1 MIKIRMVSMETM
13 ELFSTFAEYEKWLA
27 ANKDKA
33 QEYIKKN
40 DVNFKNVQISTRA
53 YNVLRI
59 NGLNYMSDIVFLSAE
74 EINNLEM
81 MNKTAADEI
90 LMFKRNYLRKHK
102 NNLVSHICQEASD
115 DKKEKEK
122 SESNDIKNEIYETN
136 AEDTAKIRSKLCIG
150 SIKNKFFSYFKFENK
165 LPIETLNLPTRVENL
180 LKNRGITHIYKLIR
194 LYPNEII
201 RFKGMSKSMSDKA
214 CVSLESFLQSRWS
227 EVFDISMDDVEEVAV
242 IDVESNTSFESTSF
256 NNSLHYIK
264 TILSDTS
271 TKEKIIEFTKPQ
283 NVEIEDLGI
292 SVRSYNALRRGN
304 VRYFHEAIS
313 YYPDDFV
320 SFRNMGAK
328 SIDEICSIIENYVS
342 KHYDQITAY
351 IRGEGGTLEGPLKIC
366 EEAASEERVNIN
378 IEQETDPF
386 KLTILQLLMHPT
398 YKEKAKK
405 YLLENNIPVEQMGL
419 SVRSVNAFMRS
430 NILSF
435 YDALSVYPD
444 NLSSLRNIGAKSID
458 EIKTRMEY
466 YISKM
471 QNAVSAY
478 CSGDMSAMYSDE
490 FVFDTVMS
498 CFEDIGFKGISFKQI
513 RDVFP
518 DEFDETRI
526 KQCIGG
532 LLADK
537 KLEYVDFR
545 LYRVYPSV
553 YSVIEQSSLE
563 YEEKDILRKKLD
575 GMTLEAIAQEYGVT
589 RERIRQKFEKNFKK
603 LRAQLQTNYGFFIF
617 DEDYYAYLYSNYE
630 VIKEMWLDFLGVPGK
645 IFSYLVNSH
654 AKGKKQISEAL
665 SDPKI
670 DLILKFKIQ
679 DYLNRNKILIDGQLI
694 ERQRSDIEDYA
705 LSKVARDELS
715 YDEFAERYNE
725 LLQQNGIDFDERL
738 YYTDEVRRTRSNRLS
753 DSMYCLWKQGEKL
766 RYYDIAGRDYG
777 ELLETISLESF
788 VDIEIS
794 TLKFFN
800 DYPDVMAK
808 YDIRDQYELHNLLK
822 KVVDCSKYNDMSI
835 HRQPMIQFGTFD
847 RTQALYDLIVAFS
860 PITSDELAE
869 YVFSEYGY
877 DKATAQATYFQPLSK
892 YFHQGVYSVE
902 FKRIPYDRI
911 ETLKAELP
919 EEFYYISEIK
929 ALYKKLFENADLEEI
944 NPRSLKAL
952 GYTVFTSY
960 VLKTYSTSDAYFR
973 DVLNAKDVFSLK
985 ELNKKYGN
993 LGAYT
998 SALYDMRRNY
1008 DILIF
1013 EEGQCINFRRIEKL
1027 GITKDDIKKY
1037 CDEVYNLIDENQYFT
1052 IHSLQ
1057 ELEITTKLESLGFDE
1072 IFLAGI
1078 LAMSTRFLYTQIF
1091 GNLVLY
1097 KGEGVSGISKKSF
1110 ILSLLSNYD
1119 DVDIDQFKD
1128 DCLDIFG
1135 IKIPDRYEIT
1145 NAIADTNYYYD
1156 EIMDKVYR
1164 NKNVY
1169 YSEFED

>member
-1 MIKIRMVSMETM
+1 
-13 ELFSTFAEYEKWLA
+13 
-27 ANKDKA
+27 
-33 QEYIKKN
+33 
-40 DVNFKNVQISTRA
+40 
-53 YNVLRI
+53 
-59 NGLNYMSDIVFLSAE
+59 
-74 EINNLEM
+74 
-81 MNKTAADEI
+81 
-90 LMFKRNYLRKHK
+90 
-102 NNLVSHICQEASD
+102 
-115 DKKEKEK
+115 
-122 SESNDIKNEIYETN
+122 
-136 AEDTAKIRSKLCIG
+136 
-150 SIKNKFFSYFKFENK
+150 
-165 LPIETLNLPTRVENL
+165 
-180 LKNRGITHIYKLIR
+180 
-194 LYPNEII
+194 
-201 RFKGMSKSMSDKA
+201 
-214 CVSLESFLQSRWS
+214 
-227 EVFDISMDDVEEVAV
+227 
-242 IDVESNTSFESTSF
+242 
-256 NNSLHYIK
+256 
-264 TILSDTS
+264 
-271 TKEKIIEFTKPQ
+271 
-283 NVEIEDLGI
+283 
-292 SVRSYNALRRGN
+292 
-304 VRYFHEAIS
+304 
-313 YYPDDFV
+313 
-320 SFRNMGAK
+320 
-328 SIDEICSIIENYVS
+328 
-342 KHYDQITAY
+342 
-351 IRGEGGTLEGPLKIC
+351 
-366 EEAASEERVNIN
+366 
-378 IEQETDPF
+378 
-386 KLTILQLLMHPT
+386 
-398 YKEKAKK
+398 
-405 YLLENNIPVEQMGL
+405 
-419 SVRSVNAFMRS
+419 
-430 NILSF
+430 
-435 YDALSVYPD
+435 
-444 NLSSLRNIGAKSID
+444 
-458 EIKTRMEY
+458 
-466 YISKM
+466 
-471 QNAVSAY
+471 
-478 CSGDMSAMYSDE
+478 
-490 FVFDTVMS
+490 
-498 CFEDIGFKGISFKQI
+498 
-513 RDVFP
+513 
-518 DEFDETRI
+518 
-526 KQCIGG
+526 
-532 LLADK
+532 
-537 KLEYVDFR
+537 
-545 LYRVYPSV
+545 
-553 YSVIEQSSLE
+553 
-563 YEEKDILRKKLD
+563 
-575 GMTLEAIAQEYGVT
+575 
-589 RERIRQKFEKNFKK
+589 
-603 LRAQLQTNYGFFIF
+603 
-617 DEDYYAYLYSNYE
+617 
-630 VIKEMWLDFLGVPGK
+630 
-645 IFSYLVNSH
+645 
-654 AKGKKQISEAL
+654 
-665 SDPKI
+665 
-670 DLILKFKIQ
+670 
-679 DYLNRNKILIDGQLI
+679 
-694 ERQRSDIEDYA
+694 
-705 LSKVARDELS
+705 
-715 YDEFAERYNE
+715 
-725 LLQQNGIDFDERL
+725 
-738 YYTDEVRRTRSNRLS
+738 
-753 DSMYCLWKQGEKL
+753 MYCLWKQGEKL
-766 RYYDIAGRDYG
+766 RYYDIAGHDYG

-877 DKATAQATYFQPLSK
+877 DKATAQTTYFQPLSK

-929 ALYKKLFENADLEEI
+929 ALYKKLFENADIEEI

>member
-1 MIKIRMVSMETM
+1 METM
-13 ELFSTFAEYEKWLA
+13 ELFSTFSEYEKWLA
-27 ANKDKA
+27 VNKDKA

-59 NGLNYMSDIVFLSAE
+59 NGLNYMSDIIFLSAN
-74 EINNLEM
+74 EINSLDM

-90 LMFKRNYLRKHK
+90 LMFKKNYLRKHK
-102 NNLVSHICQEASD
+102 KELINFVTGTIESQEMVSENRSVE
-115 DKKEKEK
+115 EKEVITTTEQPSPVNETSSQNSLYYIK
-122 SESNDIKNEIYETN
+122 S
-136 AEDTAKIRSKLCIG
+136 
-150 SIKNKFFSYFKFENK
+150 
-165 LPIETLNLPTRVENL
+165 L
-180 LKNRGITHIYKLIR
+180 L
-194 LYPNEII
+194 
-201 RFKGMSKSMSDKA
+201 SDK
-214 CVSLESFLQSRWS
+214 
-227 EVFDISMDDVEEVAV
+227 
-242 IDVESNTSFESTSF
+242 T
-256 NNSLHYIK
+256 
-264 TILSDTS
+264 
-271 TKEKIIEFTKPQ
+271 TKEMIIEFVKVK
-283 NVEIEDLGI
+283 NAEIEDFNI

-304 VRYFHEAIS
+304 VRYLYEAIL
-313 YYPDDFV
+313 YYPDGFA

-328 SIDEICSIIENYVS
+328 SIDEICGIIENYVS
-342 KHYDQITAY
+342 EHYDQITAY
-351 IRGEGGTLEGPLKIC
+351 MSGEGIALEEPEIID
-366 EEAASEERVNIN
+366 AQ
-378 IEQETDPF
+378 QETDPF
-386 KLTILQLLMHPT
+386 KLTIPQLLMHPT

-498 CFEDIGFKGISFKQI
+498 CFEDVGFKGISFKQI

-563 YEEKDILRKKLD
+563 YEEKDILQKKLG

-630 VIKEMWLDFLGVPGK
+630 VIKELWLDFLGVPGK
-645 IFSYLVNSH
+645 TFSYLVNSH

-679 DYLNRNKILIDGQLI
+679 DYLNRNKILIDGKLI
-694 ERQRSDIEDYA
+694 EKQRSDIEDYA
-705 LSKVARDELS
+705 LSKIARDELS
-715 YDEFAERYNE
+715 YDEFAEQYNE
-725 LLQQNGIDFDERL
+725 LLQQNGIDFDEKL

-766 RYYDIAGRDYG
+766 RYYDIAGHDYG

-869 YVFSEYGY
+869 YVSSEYGY

-1037 CDEVYNLIDENQYFT
+1037 CDEVYNQIDENQYFT
-1052 IHSLQ
+1052 IHSLK